1 MGFKED
7 GWILRSKPEVII
19 ASIYFSGTKI
29 RDKCVPCLLSGSTA
43 SSKQLCLIQ
52 IQSPYPS
59 RVHLQPRC
67 FHHFS
72 LEFILIIV
80 VFKVCLCNSNKHLQ
94 GTREGRRGVVGSGTG
109 RHGAR
114 HPRSRSGEWGTAGA
128 ADVMLRHM
136 VGEFWALWEY
146 RRRTVEAV

>member
-29 RDKCVPCLLSGSTA
+29 RDKCVPGLLSGSTA

-59 RVHLQPRC
+59 QVHLQPTA
-67 FHHFS
+67 
-72 LEFILIIV
+72 FIISPWNSFGSYII
-80 VFKVCLCNSNKHLQ
+80 FKVCLCDFNKHLQ
-94 GTREGRRGVVGSGTG
+94 GTGEGRRGVVGSGTG
-109 RHGAR
+109 RHRAG
-114 HPRSRSGEWGTAGA
+114 HPKSRSGEGGTAGA
-128 ADVMLRHM
+128 TDLTLRHM